1 MTSERPPTPP
11 VTMWAAVVAL
21 LGLFALLGWV
31 AWLLLT

>member
-1 MTSERPPTPP
+1 MSERPPTPP
-11 VTMWAAVVAL
+11 AVAWAVVVLL